1 MGADQWRTFREV
13 LLPMMR
19 PGLVVAALFAFIV
32 SFDNFNLSIFLIN
45 GNTVTL
51 PVRIFTYL
59 GFQFDPSIAAISTV
73 LLIATVAVLVVAER
87 TVGLTRL
94 RALSSQ

>member
-1 MGADQWRTFREV
+1 M
-13 LLPMMR
+13 LR
-19 PGLVVAALFAFIV
+19 PGIVVACLFAFII
-32 SFDNFNLSIFLIN
+32 SFDNFNLSIFLID

-59 GFQFDPSIAAISTV
+59 DFQFDPSIAAISTV
-73 LLIATVAVLVVAER
+73 LLAATVAVLAVAER
-87 TVGLTRL
+87 TIGLTRL